1 MSNFQASLYF
11 IKVLNKLNN
20 EDYSD
25 FFPMKKWTGV
35 EIYHIICR
43 FPNAT
48 SLEKELDNEEQAEF
62 LKIYNQFANLT
73 TKRVNIV
80 DLPKRKGPKVRTKKV
95 DKGVKKAVNDVF
107 WRFNGSGV
115 RGFMYYGH
123 FLHAQQSP
131 T

>member
-1 MSNFQASLYF
+1 
-11 IKVLNKLNN
+11 
-20 EDYSD
+20 
-25 FFPMKKWTGV
+25 MKKWTGV

-48 SLEKELDNEEQAEF
+48 SLEKELDNEEHAEF

-95 DKGVKKAVNDVF
+95 DKEYKTNLPSTNSNQEIEELIQNRFDLLTLDV
-107 WRFNGSGV
+107 
-115 RGFMYYGH
+115 
-123 FLHAQQSP
+123 A
-131 T
+131 TK